1 MIFMSTFTN
10 EDNLMNSEL
19 KELNI
24 SVRDK
29 LYSQYENLVSELQR
43 KYDTIRER
51 VREKSKDNK
60 KLKSIYKQYKNELK
74 ETEKDKKRTIEYLE
88 DLKSYL
94 TLMEDEI
101 MKNIHEHKKEYIN
114 NNYLLENIQIQRK
127 RIDDEIREL
136 MNN

>member
-1 MIFMSTFTN
+1 MSTFTN

-94 TLMEDEI
+94 TLMEDKI

>member
-94 TLMEDEI
+94 TLMEDKI